1 MKQINIGLVLSG
13 GGARGAYQ
21 LGVMLAMEKY
31 GFRYSWRFNRQFF
44 NDGLFNERLL

>member
-31 GFRYSWRFNRQFF
+31 GLTKNVSCYSWRLQSAVFQ
-44 NDGLFNERLL
+44 